1 MVKRFLIIAVICM
14 IPSMAFAGTGYIPI
28 WQHGLGVTYFNNMI
42 NTDTKAV
49 LCEINLID
57 VSLTTT
63 YNYSQMVAPSEAWVF
78 DTADEMRM
86 FGFGWGFMTSTGD
99 PGTTF
104 GWGAVYG
111 TLSGKIAGLTVLV
124 PESGF

>member
-1 MVKRFLIIAVICM
+1 MKRFLIIAVFCM
-14 IPSMAFAGTGYIPI
+14 IPGLALAGTGYIPI

-57 VSLTTT
+57 TATTTT
-63 YNYSQMVAPSEAWVF
+63 YNFSQMVAPMEAWIF
-78 DTADEMRM
+78 DTSTAG
-86 FGFGWGFMTSTGD
+86 FSSGVFGWGYMTSTGD
-99 PGTTF
+99 PGTAY
-104 GWGAVYG
+104 GWGAIYG
-111 TLSGKIAGLTVLV
+111 TVGGKISGLTVLV